1 MASPNTLV
9 HVFEVKINENGQE
22 RKFDGKKLK
31 NGRPMGKNSEN
42 IHKVNFKS
50 IAKLGLT
57 IRNVRMANELVGSY
71 TGDRLTQRSV
81 TTGITF
87 LQYGVG
93 ITQFGLFGVAYAAGD
108 IAYRSLGYE
117 IKRSRENKIAN
128 YIKDLSGNNARNN
141 SRSSGVKLW
150 LEYF

>member
-1 MASPNTLV
+1 MASANTLV
-9 HVFEVKINENGQE
+9 HVFEVNVNEGGQQK
-22 RKFDGKKLK
+22 KFDGKKLK

-42 IHKVNFKS
+42 IHKINFKS

-57 IRNVRMANELVGSY
+57 IRNVRMANEMVGSY

-93 ITQFGLFGVAYAAGD
+93 ISQFGLFGVAYAAGD
-108 IAYRSLGYE
+108 MTYRTLNYE

-128 YIKDLSGNNARNN
+128 YIKDLSGNNARNQ
-141 SRSSGVKLW
+141 SRTSGVKI
-150 LEYF
+150 